1 MLWLYLD
8 FYALQLD
15 ALDLEA
21 LELEASPQAPEVSE
35 AQPVILVEAKHNTV
49 VQYNKAAGSVGIEI
63 GMGLAMAIS
72 LSNQVS
78 VLEYKPELE
87 GCKIQQVAQLLYQFT
102 ADIVLEPPQGLFLRI
117 DTMFTLYHGLDTY
130 WQNMQQPL
138 GELGYLYRYATG
150 STPLMAKLLAKTG
163 RNRIE
168 ASPEAMKQALQQ
180 LPIAQL
186 ELESKTAQSLVRVG
200 INQLGQLLAL
210 PMKEL
215 ARRFDIHV
223 LNYIGRLTGE
233 LKHGLALFQP
243 PRHFQ
248 AEMELMFE
256 VTNTQCLCKPIN
268 KLLKQLEQYLRL
280 HALVTQSIH
289 FALMYRYDEYIEI
302 RVARASGEYK
312 SDKWQALL
320 ELKLESV
327 KLEEPVVGVRLWAD
341 KLRPI
346 TASSGD
352 LFEVGR
358 GDMAEDELFALLQA
372 KVGNDKVLSM
382 DYGDSHHPEF
392 ATQLRP
398 LCNADS
404 DKKRK
409 DALCHKEEEAKF
421 RPSLQLAKPI
431 PLRHKVQILLGPE
444 RLQTRWWDKHKI
456 QRDYFIAREVGGK
469 LCWVFRTP
477 NKHWF
482 LHGYFA

>member
-15 ALDLEA
+15 A

-138 GELGYLYRYATG
+138 GELGYRYRYATG

-312 SDKWQALL
+312 SDKWLQLL

-327 KLEEPVVGVRLWAD
+327 RLEEPVVGLRLWAD
-341 KLRPI
+341 KLRPFAA
-346 TASSGD
+346 TTGS
-352 LFEVGR
+352 LFSAKQALVE
-358 GDMAEDELFALLQA
+358 EDELISLLQA
-372 KVGNDKVLSM
+372 KVGKDKVLSM
-382 DYGDSHHPEF
+382 QYSPSHHPQFTTELVP
-392 ATQLRP
+392 AGNEP
-398 LCNADS
+398 IGKADKAQEPEL
-404 DKKRK
+404 DKE
-409 DALCHKEEEAKF
+409 LVQ
-421 RPSLQLAKPI
+421 RPSLQLARPM
-431 PLRHKVQILLGPE
+431 PLRQAVKVLQGPE
-444 RLQTRWWDKHKI
+444 RLQTNWWNEHKI
-456 QRDYFIAREVGGK
+456 QRDYFIARDVSGK
-469 LCWVFRTP
+469 LCWLFRTP
-477 NKHWF
+477 QKQWF
-482 LHGYFA
+482 LQGYFA